1 MSEKRTYNLGRRAE
15 TAAET
20 RQRLVEATAALH
32 ATRPISAVSLRDIAE
47 RAGVS
52 IGTAYHHFPT
62 YLDAVRACG
71 AHTMAASPL
80 PLESIFDG
88 IDADSDSHAEALEE
102 RVHVLVRELCAWYGR
117 NPWLEHVRAERSL
130 YPPVEEAMSAA
141 ERGIEQLARVAAACT
156 ADEARTVAALADVA
170 VYSSLLR
177 SGVPAGR
184 VPGRITEAIVA
195 WLRTRTT
202 QRAGRAARS
211 VTRRRS
217 R

>member
-32 ATRPISAVSLRDIAE
+32 AERAISASSLRDIAE

-71 AHTMAASPL
+71 AHVMAMSPL
-80 PLESIFDG
+80 PAEAIFDG
-88 IDADSDSHAEALEE
+88 IDKEDVEE
-102 RVHVLVRELCAWYGR
+102 RVLVFVREVCAWYGP
-117 NPWLEHVRAERSL
+117 NPWLERVRAERSV
-130 YPPVEEAMSAA
+130 YPPVEEGVAFV
-141 ERGIEQLARVAAACT
+141 ERGIERLARVAAGCT
-156 ADEARTVAALADVA
+156 PDEARTVAALVDVA

-177 SGVPAGR
+177 AGVPAGR
-184 VPGRITEAIVA
+184 VPGRIAEVVIA
-195 WLRTRTT
+195 WLR
-202 QRAGRAARS
+202 ARS
-211 VTRRRS
+211 TRRRS
-217 R
+217 